1 MPAATVRIWNI
12 HVTMHM
18 VNFLSG
24 EAVHI
29 TIMQRVATARRQ
41 RSVSN
46 KLMELNGSFQGA

>member
-29 TIMQRVATARRQ
+29 TIMQRVAIP
-41 RSVSN
+41 
-46 KLMELNGSFQGA
+46 LPEGSAAYQTS